1 MSTTTEVQARKNEK
15 KNKFFSKFL
24 DGVEK
29 YGNKLP
35 DPVFLFVI
43 IAGLILIAS
52 AIFGALGTSAV
63 NPGTGETIE
72 VVNLLN
78 GAGIVMILTNLVTN
92 FTSFPP
98 LGLVLVVMLGVGVAE
113 STGLITTLMKTTILA
128 APKKII
134 LPTIV
139 LVAILGNAAADA
151 AMVVLPPIVAMIF
164 VALGRHPIAGLAAA
178 YASVAGG
185 FSANLILSML
195 DPLVAG
201 FTQVGANIID
211 PSYVAN
217 PAMNYYFLAVS
228 CLILVPVAV
237 LVTTK
242 IVEPRLGVYEGE
254 VEHME
259 AATKLEKKGL
269 LWAGISLAVLTA
281 IVLFLTLPQDAL
293 LRDPETGSLTVSPFM
308 TSLVPLMMIFFLV
321 PALVYGF
328 VTKILT
334 STKDIA
340 DHLSKSMST
349 MGTYIVIAFVAAQM
363 IAFFTWSNLGPITAI
378 AGADLLQGIGL
389 TGLPL
394 LIGFIIVAALINLMI
409 ASSSAKW
416 AILAPV
422 FVPMFMILGYSPA
435 LTQVAYRIGD
445 SITNPITPML
455 AYFAIALTF
464 AKKYDKKM
472 GIGTFMSALLPYS
485 IAFAITWIILFTI
498 WYLLGLPLGPG
509 ESIYLSE

>member
-1 MSTTTEVQARKNEK
+1 MNTNPQVEGSPK
-15 KNKFFSKFL
+15 KKGFFNIFL
-24 DGVEK
+24 DFIEK

-35 DPVFLFVI
+35 DPVMLFVFI
-43 IAGLILIAS
+43 TLLILVAS
-52 AIFGALGTSAV
+52 AIFGALGTTAV
-63 NPGTGETIE
+63 NPADGKEI
-72 VVNLLN
+72 VAINLLN
-78 GAGIVMILTNLVTN
+78 GEGLIKILGGLVTN

-113 STGLITTLMKTTILA
+113 STGLISAFMKTTILN
-128 APKKII
+128 APKKLI

-139 LVAILGNAAADA
+139 LVAMLGNAAADA

-201 FTQVGANIID
+201 FTQTGAQLID

-217 PAMNYYFLAVS
+217 PAMNYYFLVVS
-228 CLILVPVAV
+228 CLVLVPVAV
-237 LVTTK
+237 FVTAK
-242 IVEPRLGVYEGE
+242 IVEPRLGVYTGE
-254 VEHME
+254 IIKME
-259 AATKLEKKGL
+259 KVTALEKRGL
-269 LWAGISLAVLTA
+269 KWAAISLGILAL
-281 IVLFLTLPQDAL
+281 IVLFLTLPKDAL
-293 LRDPETGSLTVSPFM
+293 LRHPETGSLTVSPFM
-308 TSLVPLMMIFFLV
+308 NSLVPLMMLFFLV
-321 PALVYGF
+321 PALFYGF
-328 VTKILT
+328 AAKVLT
-334 STKDIA
+334 SSKDVA
-340 DHLSKSMST
+340 DHLSKSMSG

-363 IAFFTWSNLGPITAI
+363 ITFFSWSNLGPIVAI
-378 AGADLLQGIGL
+378 KGAEFLQAIGL

-394 LIGFIIVAALINLMI
+394 LIGFIIVAALINLLV
-409 ASSSAKW
+409 ASASAKW

-435 LTQVAYRIGD
+435 FTQAAYRIGD

-464 AKKYDKKM
+464 AQKYDKKI
-472 GIGTFMSALLPYS
+472 GIGTFMSSLLPYS
-485 IAFAITWIILFTI
+485 IAFAIVWIILFI
-498 WYLLGLPLGPG
+498 VWYLFGLPLGPG
-509 ESIYLSE
+509 AYIRM

>member
-1 MSTTTEVQARKNEK
+1 MSTTTEIPLKVKPK
-15 KNKFFSKFL
+15 KKGFFDKFL
-24 DGVEK
+24 DFIEK

-43 IAGLILIAS
+43 IAGLILVAS
-52 AIFGALGTSAV
+52 AVFGALGTSAV

-78 GAGIVMILTNLVTN
+78 GAGLVMILTNLVTN

-113 STGLITTLMKTTILA
+113 STGLITSFMKATILA
-128 APKKII
+128 APKKLI

-139 LVAILGNAAADA
+139 LVAMLGNAAADA

-195 DPLVAG
+195 DPLIAG
-201 FTQVGANIID
+201 FTQIGANIIEPD
-211 PSYVAN
+211 YVAN
-217 PAMNYYFLAVS
+217 PAMNYYFLAIS
-228 CLILVPVAV
+228 CIVLVPVAV

-242 IVEPRLGVYEGE
+242 IVEPRLGAYDGE
-254 VEHME
+254 VEQMDP
-259 AATKLEKKGL
+259 ATKLEKKGL

-281 IVLFLTLPQDAL
+281 IVLLLTLPEDAL

-308 TSLVPLMMIFFLV
+308 TALVPLMMIFFLV

-328 VTKILT
+328 VTKELT
-334 STKDIA
+334 STKDVA

-363 IAFFTWSNLGPITAI
+363 IAFFNWSNLGPITAI

-394 LIGFIIVAALINLMI
+394 LIGFIIVAALINLMV
-409 ASSSAKW
+409 ASASAKW

-435 LTQVAYRIGD
+435 FTQLAYRIGD

-485 IAFAITWIILFTI
+485 IAFAVTWILLFAV
-498 WYLLGLPLGPG
+498 WYMLGLPLGPG
-509 ESIYLSE
+509 GYIQLGE